1 MLSLELPGC
10 AADWMEHV
18 VATGGEPYLRTPE
31 EDLPFLVRHSL
42 DVAAA
47 WAALAACAAVLLRQ
61 LLRGMQSVGAW
72 GTEKRCRLRAVAK
85 AKAA

>member
-1 MLSLELPGC
+1 M
-10 AADWMEHV
+10 
-18 VATGGEPYLRTPE
+18 ATGGEPYLRTPE

-47 WAALAACAAVLLRQ
+47 WAALAALLVLL
-61 LLRGMQSVGAW
+61 LAHMVRGALGLVRRAGA
-72 GTEKRCRLRAVAK
+72 GCPDGMAK